1 VIEVLHSV
9 EVPVNAA
16 PVDTTVDTTVNAA
29 TVGATVDATAEG
41 GEVEHVDGED
51 NEDAMETTAVLG
63 SSDAATSAAA
73 ASSSESE
80 SVSVS
85 VSVRRVFFS
94 RPDLGLDGWVRR
106 RRNATF

>member
-1 VIEVLHSV
+1 M
-9 EVPVNAA
+9 NAT

-51 NEDAMETTAVLG
+51 NEDAMETTAVRG

-73 ASSSESE
+73 ASSRRRHGYCFGYC
-80 SVSVS
+80 
-85 VSVRRVFFS
+85 RRVVWF
-94 RPDLGLDGWVRR
+94 DEDYRR
-106 RRNATF
+106 ERANAQGYGRHNS

>member
-1 VIEVLHSV
+1 MIEVLHSV

-80 SVSVS
+80 SVSA
-85 VSVRRVFFS
+85 RRVFFS

-106 RRNATF
+106 NATF